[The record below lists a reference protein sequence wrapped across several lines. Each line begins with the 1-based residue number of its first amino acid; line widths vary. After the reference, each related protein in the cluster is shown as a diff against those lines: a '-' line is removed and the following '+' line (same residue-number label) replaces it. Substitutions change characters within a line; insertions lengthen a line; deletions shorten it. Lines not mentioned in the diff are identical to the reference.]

1 MMELISQRAK
11 VNGKREIPYIVSAL
25 SVGLI
30 STAGMTLVMERL
42 YRTLPRDEQYPLPPE
57 EITVVVESKVFGDLL
72 DDPQHMAFTLLNH
85 FGYGTLLGTIY
96 SLIAERIPLAP
107 LVKGV
112 SYGAFIWVF
121 GYLGWLPS
129 FHVLR
134 PATEFPSARRSLLIV
149 SHLVWGALLGVLS
162 NQFPKER

>member
-1 MMELISQRAK
+1 MELISRHVK
-11 VNGKREIPYIVSAL
+11 VNRKRKIRYILSAL
-25 SVGLI
+25 SVGII
-30 STAGMTLVMERL
+30 STTSMTLVMERL
-42 YRTLPRDEQYPLPPE
+42 YHALPRDEQYPLPPE
-57 EITVVVESKVFGDLL
+57 EITVVAESKVFGNLL

-85 FGYGTLLGTIY
+85 FGYGTLLGTAY

-112 SYGAFIWVF
+112 SYGAFVWIF

-134 PATEFPSARRSLLIV
+134 SATEFPLARRSLLII

-162 NQFPKER
+162 NHLPQER